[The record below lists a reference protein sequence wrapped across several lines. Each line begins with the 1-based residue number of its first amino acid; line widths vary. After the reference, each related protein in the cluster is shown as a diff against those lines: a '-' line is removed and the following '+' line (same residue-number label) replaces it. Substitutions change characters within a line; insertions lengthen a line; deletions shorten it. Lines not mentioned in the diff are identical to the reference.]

1 MKPVK
6 QDKWSAPLL
15 SALLLVFA
23 QNFGYTVLTQYFVFL
38 AVSPLDH
45 VLWGQGFLFFLIL
58 SDKRER
64 PVDVVCLLKAT
75 YSSVQQVI
83 IKHPLP
89 SKQLF

>member
-23 QNFGYTVLTQYFVFL
+23 QNFGHTVLTQYFVFL
-38 AVSPLDH
+38 AISTLDH

-58 SDKRER
+58 SDKHKR
-64 PVDVVCLLKAT
+64 PVDVVCLLKGT
-75 YSSVQQVI
+75 YSSMQQVI

-89 SKQLF
+89 PKQLF